1 MKKTNCQVMVLLV
14 STLLIA
20 CERGSSYSDL
30 ESFVSSAGEGL
41 VGQVDPL
48 PAMKPYE
55 SFAYA
60 AFDIPSPFAPRKNE
74 QVHHVS
80 SDLQPDLSRR
90 REFLESYPLESLQM
104 VGSLERNETF
114 YGVIKSPEGTLYRV
128 AVGNYLGQDFGQIRQ
143 ISESEIRLREIIQ
156 DGVSEWTERVSTL
169 MLKN

>member
-1 MKKTNCQVMVLLV
+1 MKRANCQTMVLLA

-20 CERGSSYSDL
+20 CESGSNYSDL
-30 ESFVSSAGEGL
+30 EAFVSTAGEGL
-41 VGQVDPL
+41 AGHVDPL
-48 PAMKPYE
+48 PAVKTYE
-55 SFAYA
+55 SFTYT

-80 SDLQPDLSRR
+80 SDLQPDLNRR
-90 REFLESYPLESLQM
+90 KEFLESYPLESLQM
-104 VGSLERNETF
+104 VGSLEQNEIF

-156 DGVSEWTERVSTL
+156 DGVNEWTERISTL